1 MQVFSYA
8 SAGAENFIISV
19 DKSVLAPH
27 FACDLYWIAY
37 VNLQRMHQLECWIDD
52 KFDGLLL
59 KLLSHFR
66 GKFFLDFFT
75 A

>member
-8 SAGAENFIISV
+8 SVGAENFIIY
-19 DKSVLAPH
+19 